1 MGISCVKCSGGG
13 EKSREIIFPPNPIPN
28 PIPNREVKE
37 VHIKERP
44 ESIPVEDL
52 KIISEQSKKCIC
64 KINNLEGF
72 DIPGFFCLIPFPDNK
87 CKFPVLIIYSKNF
100 NFERENIILELNLD
114 NDKLAVEIKID
125 KSRKVYK
132 DKINNIIFIEIKP
145 EDGFD
150 IDSFFEID
158 IQIFQSNFDDVL
170 KEKSVYILYYEGN
183 EKEAPPT
190 GIILTIT
197 ENYKIYHNCKIRVNS
212 LGYPIINLISKELI
226 GINFE
231 ENQNKNG
238 KNYGIILKESIEK
251 FIEEYK
257 TEANDNNNLILIEQ
271 KNYNDE
277 ITILYDILFMTKK
290 NKMELNILMNEMMM
304 AKLDD
309 LEEKYDILK
318 IFGEKFVK
326 NNRDKCKI
334 RIGHKEYELT
344 YDLNIIADKDPDLEM
359 NVDGKVVIK
368 LICMDKLNDF
378 SNMFAG
384 CMSLE
389 LLPDIDKIDTSKVT
403 NMRGLFAGCINLSHL
418 PDIGI
423 WKTNNVKDMSKL
435 FLGCLSLKEIPE
447 IGKWNTKQVTNME
460 YLFGACRHLKSLPD
474 ISKWKTDNVI
484 NMSFLFYECYFVTN
498 ISDISKW
505 NTENVTSMQQ
515 MFFGCKHLAHLPD
528 ISKWNTKNVTTMLFM
543 FGYCEGITS
552 FPDFSKWNTQKVNG
566 PLKVLFMNVRKD
578 KIPQNLRKFTI
589 EGYK

>member
-1 MGISCVKCSGGG
+1 M
-13 EKSREIIFPPNPIPN
+13 
-28 PIPNREVKE
+28 
-37 VHIKERP
+37 
-44 ESIPVEDL
+44 
-52 KIISEQSKKCIC
+52 
-64 KINNLEGF
+64 
-72 DIPGFFCLIPFPDNK
+72 
-87 CKFPVLIIYSKNF
+87 
-100 NFERENIILELNLD
+100 
-114 NDKLAVEIKID
+114 
-125 KSRKVYK
+125 
-132 DKINNIIFIEIKP
+132 
-145 EDGFD
+145 
-150 IDSFFEID
+150 
-158 IQIFQSNFDDVL
+158 
-170 KEKSVYILYYEGN
+170 YILYYEGN

-251 FIEEYK
+251 FIKEYK
-257 TEANDNNNLILIEQ
+257 TEANDNNNLILIEP

-435 FLGCLSLKEIPE
+435 F
-447 IGKWNTKQVTNME
+447 
-460 YLFGACRHLKSLPD
+460 
-474 ISKWKTDNVI
+474 
-484 NMSFLFYECYFVTN
+484 
-498 ISDISKW
+498 
-505 NTENVTSMQQ
+505 
-515 MFFGCKHLAHLPD
+515 
-528 ISKWNTKNVTTMLFM
+528 
-543 FGYCEGITS
+543 
-552 FPDFSKWNTQKVNG
+552 
-566 PLKVLFMNVRKD
+566 
-578 KIPQNLRKFTI
+578 
-589 EGYK
+589 